1 MASGMTMQVALATL
15 RREYPAHIIV
25 AVPVASVSACKQ
37 LATQI
42 DALVCLFTPE
52 HFFGISRWYGSFPAV
67 TDEEICALLKQTELV
82 ATYS

>member
-52 HFFGISRWYGSFPAV
+52 HL
-67 TDEEICALLKQTELV
+67 ALAAGMAASQQSQMRKFVLC
-82 ATYS
+82 